1 MYHTILKKIRLAHK
15 SKHNFQHEN
24 KIILLMITD
33 GKKLHYLTVKSLSAL
48 LTGITSNRKGDFY
61 SLNCFHS
68 YRTKEKLKKHEKVCN
83 DDDYCFVEM
92 PNDDKKILKHNYE
105 EKP

>member
-1 MYHTILKKIRLAHK
+1 
-15 SKHNFQHEN
+15 
-24 KIILLMITD
+24 MITD

-68 YRTKEKLKKHEKVCN
+68 YRTKEKLKKYEKVCN